1 MSTDPRPGADSAPSR
16 RRLVRAAALISAL
29 ALSSCSAVAEDG
41 SSADSRDPYAAVA
54 TEASDGAAQD
64 AAASGEEQAA
74 AVRLDR
80 EQMQEV
86 LLGEGEFPFTADEVV
101 RRTGLEYFE
110 QSIGIT
116 GTAYRRSFGE
126 DDACARQM
134 DTVNERLVGEAPVDG
149 VYREATVT
157 DDAGEHTLHVWMLA
171 YDRPVSRGE
180 VWDEVLAACDGTSL
194 ESRHDGVSFS
204 ALAEGPFRGLSMSI
218 DDRGGVQGAED
229 GADGETPGDS
239 ASAATGGTVS
249 SRVDGFSV
257 TADLGHHVLSIS
269 SVGLSRESFDQALE
283 VQRAALEEHPGL
295 LG

>member
-1 MSTDPRPGADSAPSR
+1 MSTDPRPGGDSAPLR
-16 RRLVRAAALISAL
+16 RRLVRAAALTSAL
-29 ALSSCSAVAEDG
+29 ALSSCSAVGGDD
-41 SSADSRDPYAAVA
+41 SSTDSRDPYAAVA
-54 TEASDGAAQD
+54 TDASGGAAHD
-64 AAASGEEQAA
+64 AAASGGEKAA

-80 EQMQEV
+80 EEMQEV
-86 LLGEGEFPFTADEVV
+86 LLGEGEYPFTADEVV

-110 QSIGIT
+110 ENIGIT

-126 DDACARQM
+126 DEACARQM

-157 DDAGEHTLHVWMLA
+157 DDAGEHTVHVWMLA

-218 DDRGGVQGAED
+218 DDRGRALQDPEQ
-229 GADGETPGDS
+229 GADGESPA
-239 ASAATGGTVS
+239 ASTGGTVS

>member
-16 RRLVRAAALISAL
+16 RRLVLAAALASTF

-41 SSADSRDPYAAVA
+41 SSAGSRDPYAAVA
-54 TEASDGAAQD
+54 TESSDEGAGGPSASGGGEP
-64 AAASGEEQAA
+64 AAA
-74 AVRLDR
+74 RLDR
-80 EQMQEV
+80 EDMQEV
-86 LLGEGEFPFTADEVV
+86 LLGEGEYPFTADEVV

-110 QSIGIT
+110 ESIGVT
-116 GTAYRRSFGE
+116 GQAYRRSFGE

-134 DTVNERLVGEAPVDG
+134 DTVNERLVGEDPVDG

-180 VWDEVLAACDGTSL
+180 VWDEVLAACDGKSL
-194 ESRHDGVSFS
+194 ESRHDGVSFG

-218 DDRGGVQGAED
+218 DDGG
-229 GADGETPGDS
+229 GES
-239 ASAATGGTVS
+239 SAAPTGGTIS

-283 VQRAALEEHPGL
+283 VQRAALEEHPDL